1 MKITDLKP
9 APYNP
14 RSMTDDSMNGL
25 DASIATF
32 GDLSGIV
39 FNKRSG
45 FLVTGHQRLQVLQD
59 KHGGKLKIEKGKIV
73 CPGGD
78 AFPIRVVDWDEQKEK
93 AANVTANNPF
103 ITGHY
108 NEQELETIISEL
120 NDSDLEFDLEQLRML
135 DLLPAEQVTAKPK
148 PAASDN
154 TVVQCA
160 YQVIIPCKDEKEQLK
175 IHKVLTKQGYPC
187 EVSTIQI
194 NAE

>member
-14 RSMTDDSMNGL
+14 RTITDDSLNGL
-25 DASIATF
+25 DVSIAEF

-59 KHGGKLKIEKGKIV
+59 KHGAKLKIVKGNIV
-73 CPGGD
+73 CPGGST
-78 AFPIRVVDWDEQKEK
+78 FPIRVVDWDEHKEK
-93 AANVTANNPF
+93 AANITANNPF

-108 NEQELETIISEL
+108 TEQELEVIINEL
-120 NDSDLEFDLEQLRML
+120 DDADLEFDIEQLRIL
-135 DLLPAEQVTAKPK
+135 ELLPTEQTSPKPK

-154 TVVQCA
+154 TVVQTA
-160 YQVIIPCKDEKEQLK
+160 YQLIIPCKDQKEQLK
-175 IHKVLTKQGYPC
+175 FHAELTKNGYPC